1 MVGDDVQVRDG
12 VDVAF
17 PFFVGVRDLVGDL
30 VGPAGVFVAGADV
43 RVAVNT
49 APGVP
54 TIANTKPSPIAI
66 WVMLLRPAGIAGK
79 AVS

>member
-1 MVGDDVQVRDG
+1 MGEDVQVRDG

-17 PFFVGVRDLVGDL
+17 PFFVGVRDFVGDSVLVGDF

-43 RVAVNT
+43 RVAVKT

-54 TIANTKPSPIAI
+54 IIAI
-66 WVMLLRPAGIAGK
+66 A
-79 AVS
+79 